1 MPAPISQPPS
11 LRLGQFA
18 DRIRNEMIP
27 LAKPFCYYSAAA
39 NLSDDD
45 RREYLEEPVAA
56 LPPSIAA
63 RLPEIRILLEPY
75 LQKDEL
81 AKATTT
87 AAEPLVATHKPKD
100 ADSISY
106 GLSVSGASAVL
117 AFAVKDTE
125 VADCHYR
132 FYRAIAEM
140 VGGKNGK
147 DIPPAFIDL
156 LRDELKHGAH
166 GEVDEIAWRMK
177 VELEEKDRESLRPT
191 KRFREYTRQS
201 FIDTLTLFMHGICC
215 DIDVETGPR
224 QLPSNLLRKR
234 LKFLKEHYPA
244 PQGYAVFPEDL

>member
-1 MPAPISQPPS
+1 MPAPISPPPS
-11 LRLGQFA
+11 LKLGLFA
-18 DRIRNEMIP
+18 ERFRNEMIP
-27 LAKPFCYYSAAA
+27 LAKPFCYYSASAS
-39 NLSDDD
+39 LSEDD

-56 LPPSIAA
+56 LPPSIAS
-63 RLPEIRILLEPY
+63 RLPEMRILLVPY
-75 LQKDEL
+75 LEKDEL
-81 AKATTT
+81 AKVPTT
-87 AAEPLVATHKPKD
+87 AEPLVATNKPKD

-106 GLSVSGASAVL
+106 GLSFSGSSAVL
-117 AFAVKDTE
+117 AFAIKDTE

-147 DIPPAFIDL
+147 DIPPTFIEI
-156 LRDELKHGAH
+156 LREELKNGAH

-177 VELEEKDRESLRPT
+177 VELDEKDRESVRPT

-201 FIDTLTLFMHGICC
+201 FIDTLTLYMHGICC

-234 LKFLKEHYPA
+234 LKFLKEAYPA
-244 PQGYAVFPEDL
+244 PAGYAVFPEDL

>member
-1 MPAPISQPPS
+1 MPAPISQSPS

-56 LPPSIAA
+56 LPHSIAA
-63 RLPEIRILLEPY
+63 RLPEIRILLVPY
-75 LQKDEL
+75 LKKDDL
-81 AKATTT
+81 AKVPTT
-87 AAEPLVATHKPKD
+87 AEPLVATFKPTD

-106 GLSVSGASAVL
+106 GLSISGASAVL
-117 AFAVKDTE
+117 AFATKDTE
-125 VADCHYR
+125 VADCHYS

-156 LRDELKHGAH
+156 LRDELQRGAH

-177 VELEEKDRESLRPT
+177 VELEEKDRDSIRPS
-191 KRFREYTRQS
+191 KRFREYARQS
-201 FIDTLTLFMHGICC
+201 FIDTLTLYMHGICC

-234 LKFLKEHYPA
+234 LKFLKETYPA

>member
-1 MPAPISQPPS
+1 MPAPISHPPN

-56 LPPSIAA
+56 LPPTIAA
-63 RLPEIRILLEPY
+63 RLPEIRILMVPY
-75 LQKDEL
+75 LEKDDL
-81 AKATTT
+81 AKAPTT
-87 AAEPLVATHKPKD
+87 AEPLVATNKPKD
-100 ADSISY
+100 ADSITY
-106 GLSVSGASAVL
+106 GLSVTGASAIL
-117 AFAVKDTE
+117 AFATKDTE

-140 VGGKNGK
+140 VAGKNGK
-147 DIPPAFIDL
+147 DIPPAYLDL
-156 LRDELKHGAH
+156 LRDELQRGAH
-166 GEVDEIAWRMK
+166 GEVDEIGWRMK
-177 VELEEKDRESLRPT
+177 VDLDEKDRQIVRPT
-191 KRFREYTRQS
+191 KRFREYLRQS
-201 FIDTLTLFMHGICC
+201 FIDTLTLYMHGICC

-234 LKFLKEHYPA
+234 LKFLKETYPA
-244 PQGYAVFPEDL
+244 PQSYAVFPEDL

>member
-18 DRIRNEMIP
+18 DRIRSEMIP
-27 LAKPFCYYSAAA
+27 LVKPFCYYSAAA
-39 NLSDDD
+39 ALTDDD
-45 RREYLEEPVAA
+45 RREYLDEPVAA

-63 RLPEIRILLEPY
+63 RLPEISILLVPY
-75 LQKDEL
+75 LRKDDL
-81 AKATTT
+81 AKAPTT
-87 AAEPLVATHKPKD
+87 AEPLVATHKPKD

-117 AFAVKDTE
+117 AFATKDTE

-140 VGGKNGK
+140 VAGKNGK
-147 DIPPAFIDL
+147 DIPPAFIEL
-156 LRDELKHGAH
+156 LREEIQRGAH

-177 VELEEKDRESLRPT
+177 TELDDKDRESVRPT
-191 KRFREYTRQS
+191 KRFREYIRQS
-201 FIDTLTLFMHGICC
+201 FIDTLTLYMHGICC

-234 LKFLKEHYPA
+234 LKFLKETYPA
-244 PQGYAVFPEDL
+244 PHGYAVFPEDL

>member
-1 MPAPISQPPS
+1 MPAPISPPPS
-11 LRLGQFA
+11 LRLGLFA
-18 DRIRNEMIP
+18 ERFRNEMIP
-27 LAKPFCYYSAAA
+27 LAKPFCYYSASA

-45 RREYLEEPVAA
+45 RREYLDEPVAA

-63 RLPEIRILLEPY
+63 RLPEIRVLLVPY
-75 LQKDEL
+75 LEKDDL
-81 AKATTT
+81 AKAPTT
-87 AAEPLVATHKPKD
+87 AEPLVATHKPKD

-106 GLSVSGASAVL
+106 GLSLTGASAVL

-140 VGGKNGK
+140 AGGKNGK
-147 DIPPAFIDL
+147 DIPAPYLAL
-156 LRDELKHGAH
+156 LREELARGAH

-177 VELEEKDRESLRPT
+177 VELDEKDRESVRPT
-191 KRFREYTRQS
+191 KRFREYVRQS
-201 FIDTLTLFMHGICC
+201 FIDTLTLYLHGICC

-234 LKFLKEHYPA
+234 LKLIKDVYPA
-244 PQGYAVFPEDL
+244 PPGYAVFPEDL